1 MWWPGPGRCSCCVRT
16 WEFRI
21 SGDSVRVPLLLSLFS
36 STWEFKAQSFS
47 PASVPLLGSR
57 VTFSVAWYFSCSC
70 WNVKFNA
77 KAGVVW
83 CTQQHFSN
91 FPVHVSHRKI
101 DLFMSKH
108 DFYGLVLTGLSTS
121 LWCWG
126 PFTSSCTIRERE
138 GILKDVF
145 CLPVM
150 LPELLRG
157 YLMRSLTPTSD
168 SNCFLLVSG
177 ALKKNIIS
185 NFLKR

>member
-101 DLFMSKH
+101 WLKCRFWLSRSGVRPEFWISQGVFPPLLQRWH
-108 DFYGLVLTGLSTS
+108 LEWQENWTGARHSFLVL
-121 LWCWG
+121 W
-126 PFTSSCTIRERE
+126 E
-138 GILKDVF
+138 
-145 CLPVM
+145 LPW
-150 LPELLRG
+150 
-157 YLMRSLTPTSD
+157 TQ
-168 SNCFLLVSG
+168 
-177 ALKKNIIS
+177 
-185 NFLKR
+185 